1 AVTRRSAGQEVRS
14 RVLDGGPRGGDTRRE
29 VQRAGERYESRAAAS
44 SASKS
49 GTSDV
54 PYRHAPRTVPSA
66 STRNAVRSATSAK
79 PRNSCAIPNA
89 FTASAFQ
96 SESRGKF
103 KSRACDHEMCVQGES
118 RDAPKTRTSASANSA
133 LLSRRSSISFVQV
146 DDQSKR

>member
-1 AVTRRSAGQEVRS
+1 QEVRS
-14 RVLDGGPRGGDTRRE
+14 RVLNGGPGGGDPGRE
-29 VQRAGERYESRAAAS
+29 VERAGERYESCAAAS

-54 PYRHAPRTVPSA
+54 PYRHAPRTVPST
-66 STRNAVRSATSAK
+66 STRNAVRCATSAK

-96 SESRGKF
+96 SDSSGKLR
-103 KSRACDHEMCVQGES
+103 SSACDQETCVQGES
-118 RDAPKTRTSASANSA
+118 RDAPKTRTPASANSA
-133 LLSRRSSISFVQV
+133 LLSRRSSISLVQV